1 VPGSFTLVFLLR
13 RGDEGNSDR
22 VVMAARSDFKKIF
35 FVCVKGNVTIV
46 SIARLRHLY
55 IEKDKKILL
64 YNEILC

>member
-1 VPGSFTLVFLLR
+1 
-13 RGDEGNSDR
+13 
-22 VVMAARSDFKKIF
+22 MAARSDFKKIF